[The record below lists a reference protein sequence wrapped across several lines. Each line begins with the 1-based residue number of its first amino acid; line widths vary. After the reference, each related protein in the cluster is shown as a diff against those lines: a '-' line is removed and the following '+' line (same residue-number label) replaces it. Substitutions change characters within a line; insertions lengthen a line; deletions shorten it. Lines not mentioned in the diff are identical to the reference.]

1 MYPKQQSFL
10 VYGLSRSG
18 TAAANFLLKKNAV
31 VYIYDDIQS
40 ARVEKEAKAL
50 EDLGAKR
57 LSKETLGK
65 AAESC
70 DVLVLSPGIPIDHPL
85 AVAFKK
91 AGKNVVGES
100 ELAARYLQGNIL
112 AVTGTNG
119 KTTTVSM
126 LAQVLQKG
134 GMDAQ
139 ACGNIGMPMLS
150 LYPMKEEQ
158 VAVAE
163 ISSFQ
168 METLNSLRPH
178 IAMILNITEDHLNRH
193 YNMENYVFLKRK
205 LLKNLTET
213 EFAILNY
220 DDPIV
225 RSFAEKTRAKV
236 LYFSVREKVN
246 GSYYDNGDL
255 YFGKEK
261 ILSVS
266 DLPTGGIHNVQNA
279 LATITA
285 AKLMGINSRD
295 IAAALSDFKGIKHR
309 VEFVL
314 EAKGVRYVDDSKG
327 TNVDATL
334 KAVAAVDTEIV
345 LLLGGKDKGYDYD
358 KLFNGLKGGKVVHA
372 ILYGENRFKLL
383 ESARRK
389 GFLSVTVC
397 DAFAFA
403 VQIACLKATCG
414 QTVLLSPASASFD
427 EFANYEERGE
437 KFVEIIRA
445 FSQEEKAK
453 TGESGA
459 CGASERDVES
469 NANDGMESEAV
480 KTD

>member
-1 MYPKQQSFL
+1 MYPKQQTFL
-10 VYGLSRSG
+10 IFGLSRSG
-18 TAAANFLLKKNAV
+18 TAAAKFLLSKGAAV
-31 VYIYDDIQS
+31 YVYDDIES
-40 ARVEKEAKAL
+40 ARVEKERKSL

-57 LSKETLGK
+57 VEKEGVEGL
-65 AAESC
+65 AETC
-70 DVLVLSPGIPIDHPL
+70 DALVLSPGIPIDHPV
-85 AVAFKK
+85 AVVFKK
-91 AGKNVVGES
+91 AGKCVVGES
-100 ELAARYLQGNIL
+100 ELAARYLQGDVI

-126 LAQVLQKG
+126 LTQVLQKG
-134 GMDAQ
+134 GLDAQ
-139 ACGNIGMPMLS
+139 ACGNIGTPMLT
-150 LYPMKEEQ
+150 LYPMQEGQ

-178 IAMILNITEDHLNRH
+178 IAMVLNVTEDHLNRH

-205 LLKNLTET
+205 LLKNLTEA
-213 EFAILNY
+213 EFAVLNY

-225 RSFAEKTRAKV
+225 RSFAEKTKAKT

-246 GSYYDNGDL
+246 GGYYEDGNL
-255 YFGKEK
+255 CFANEK
-261 ILSVS
+261 ILALS

-285 AKLMGINSRD
+285 AKIMGISSQD
-295 IAAALSDFKGIKHR
+295 IAAALTDFKGIKHR

-314 EAKGVRYVDDSKG
+314 EDAGVRYVDDSKG

-334 KAVAAVDTEIV
+334 KAVAAIDAEIV

-358 KLFNGLKGGKVVHA
+358 KLFNGLKGGKVSHA

-383 ESARRK
+383 DGARRK
-389 GFLSVTVC
+389 EFLNITVC
-397 DAFAFA
+397 DTFSFA
-403 VQIACLKATCG
+403 VRIARLKATRG

-437 KFVEIIRA
+437 KFVEIIRS
-445 FSQEEKAK
+445 FTQEENAE
-453 TGESGA
+453 T
-459 CGASERDVES
+459 GASGENGECEGGLATD
-469 NANDGMESEAV
+469 ANDGGENAPLKAE
-480 KTD
+480 